1 MIYFDLESHLGTLY
15 KIEAITWENGKP
27 KDKFFAVTNADMP
40 DAVRRITGITHE
52 QSLTGTD
59 EREAVF
65 AFWNFLQRNQA
76 VAAQKIVVNGKEY
89 HKISCIGYGVS
100 RELQK
105 IFLRFGIRIV
115 FNNEERGDL
124 YEYANTYC
132 NHLPLKSFRQTVVNR
147 YCSIQETEL
156 NSLPLLHTALV
167 REAKRPI
174 TEEECEQ
181 LVSRLTNFRQR
192 TKIYCAPANGS
203 LLICSVSSRYAKRNL
218 PIRYRVCLRKR
229 KCSHVPKMIGA
240 GSLQISKQELRDPTA
255 LK

>member
-59 EREAVF
+59 ERETVV

-105 IFLRFGIRIV
+105 FSCDSGFAS
-115 FNNEERGDL
+115 FSTTKS
-124 YEYANTYC
+124 AATCMNTQK
-132 NHLPLKSFRQTVVNR
+132 H
-147 YCSIQETEL
+147 I
-156 NSLPLLHTALV
+156 A
-167 REAKRPI
+167 I
-174 TEEECEQ
+174 
-181 LVSRLTNFRQR
+181 
-192 TKIYCAPANGS
+192 
-203 LLICSVSSRYAKRNL
+203 ICR
-218 PIRYRVCLRKR
+218 
-229 KCSHVPKMIGA
+229 
-240 GSLQISKQELRDPTA
+240 
-255 LK
+255 